1 METYSVEAIL
11 SATDKGFS
19 KGMQQAS
26 DSLDK
31 LNGKYDG
38 AFQDKAGRWRTAD
51 GRFMTM
57 KQKSEMLGQSFDDL
71 GGKSQKTGVS
81 IGDIAKGVG
90 VFKLVDGAVNMV
102 TSSLGSAIDRV
113 DTLNNSQ
120 RVFENMGFSAKETSN
135 TMDALKASINGLPTP
150 LDSAIKGVQ
159 LIASS
164 TNDLSK
170 SEEIFSALNN
180 GILGFGGSAAMVDN
194 AVMQLS
200 QSFSNGKVDAQTW
213 NSMINSGLGPALN
226 ALAKQMGVTT
236 GELKEGLSS
245 GKISVSEF
253 QDALIDLNKNG
264 GGGLK
269 SLKQIAGDSTSGIK
283 TGIANA
289 KTAVVRGVADM
300 ITNINEGLKNTDFK
314 SIGNI
319 ISQFGSTFENVLKRI
334 STYIP
339 PIIQLVG
346 NMFKFVGDNANWL
359 MPIIA
364 GLVSSFLAMNAI
376 NKTISIINNFKSAI
390 SGLTTVFS
398 LLTSPIGLV
407 GLAIGAVVV
416 AGVLLYKNWETIQK
430 IAQKVWE
437 SIKSTI
443 SVAVDAIVNVW
454 NSMKETM
461 SNLWNGIVEKASE
474 IWTAVTTVIMN
485 IISPFIDIFMN
496 LWNGLSSSLSQVW
509 DGIKSIAS
517 GAWELIK
524 AVIMGPVLIAID
536 LITGDFTNL
545 GNDLQLIWDSIKQG
559 ASAIWNGIKDVITG
573 MVKAIVEYVKFSF
586 ELQKEIVTNIWN
598 YIKDLASEVWNNIK
612 NTVSNLAD
620 SAVNGLKDAWNK
632 GLQWTEDIFDGIKN
646 TIEAI
651 GDVDLFAAGKAIIDS
666 FINGLQQTWEAG
678 KEFVGGIADW
688 IREHKGPIQYDRKL
702 LIPAGNAI
710 MNGLN
715 AGLDTGFSKVQDN
728 VNDMTKFFANTAFNQ
743 DFEIGANFSD
753 LDRKINSMND
763 MNLSSNN
770 ELTLKNS
777 AQPAEIKLSMGGRVF
792 SAFVEDIGAV
802 MQAET
807 DLNLQT

>member
-11 SATDKGFS
+11 SATDKGFT
-19 KGMQQAS
+19 KAMKDA
-26 DSLDK
+26 DS
-31 LNGKYDG
+31 
-38 AFQDKAGRWRTAD
+38 
-51 GRFMTM
+51 
-57 KQKSEMLGQSFDDL
+57 SL
-71 GGKSQKTGVS
+71 GGLDEKSQKAGVS

-90 VFKLVDGAVNMV
+90 VFKLVDSAVNMV

-269 SLKQIAGDSTSGIK
+269 SLEQIAGDSTSGIK

-319 ISQFGSTFENVLKRI
+319 ISQFGATFENVLKRI

-496 LWNGLSSSLSQVW
+496 LWNGLSNSLSQVW

-573 MVKAIVEYVKFSF
+573 MVKATVDAVKFSF
-586 ELQKEIVTNIWN
+586 EWQKEIVTNIWN
-598 YIKDLASEVWNNIK
+598 FINELASEVWNNIK

-666 FINGLQQTWEAG
+666 FIDGLQQTWEAG
-678 KEFVGGIADW
+678 KDFVGGIADW

-715 AGLDTGFSKVQDN
+715 AGLDTGFGKVQDN

-777 AQPAEIKLSMGGRVF
+777 AQPAEIKLNMGGRVF